1 MTGVEAAEKQ
11 LSPLEELI
19 AIHSEHISLRELVE
33 QIKRRYPSMTC
44 GQVALWLMNKLQG
57 ITEYRRRDFQVEQ
70 LTGDWRHGLRV
81 LQGLLSDVVKH
92 GAEAMNNNGRFD
104 EICVRKKDAEEALN
118 VELPVIAEFLPPVL
132 AVTVDSRTGQ
142 NDECYIAGVA
152 DNENLPPETTVDS
165 VHEINDNLSPPAVW
179 ENTHGMETAKKFIA
193 GLAIAI
199 AANDKRYQ
207 RKGGL
212 NKSAV
217 ARLAENA
224 MLKYGGS
231 VGVSGRQL
239 TELIGEALKYAPELK
254 DDADG
259 KQKPVWQVDG
269 LTS

>member
-1 MTGVEAAEKQ
+1 MMISIEAAEKQ

-33 QIKRRYPSMTC
+33 QIKRRYPSMTYE
-44 GQVALWLMNKLQG
+44 QVALWLMNKLQG

-104 EICVRKKDAEEALN
+104 EICIKKKDAEEALN
-118 VELPVIAEFLPPVL
+118 VELPVMAEFLPPVL
-132 AVTVDSRTGQ
+132 AV
-142 NDECYIAGVA
+142 NDCTYQDDEYHHA
-152 DNENLPPETTVDS
+152 DNS
-165 VHEINDNLSPPAVW
+165 VSDINNDPSPPAVW

-193 GLAIAI
+193 GLAIAV
-199 AANDKRYQ
+199 AGNDKRYQ
-207 RKGGL
+207 RKDGL

-217 ARLAENA
+217 ARLAANGLA
-224 MLKYGGS
+224 KYGGY
-231 VGVSGRQL
+231 VGVSDRRM

-259 KQKPVWQVDG
+259 KQNPVLQVDG

>member
-1 MTGVEAAEKQ
+1 MRTGVKAAEKQ

-33 QIKRRYPSMTC
+33 QIKRRYPVMTYE
-44 GQVALWLMNKLQG
+44 QVALWLMNKLHG

-132 AVTVDSRTGQ
+132 AVNSHASQ
-142 NDECYIAGVA
+142 NDECYIA
-152 DNENLPPETTVDS
+152 DNENLSPET
-165 VHEINDNLSPPAVW
+165 NDNPVSDINNDPSPPAVW

-212 NKSAV
+212 NKSAI

>member
-33 QIKRRYPSMTC
+33 QIKRRYPSMTYE
-44 GQVALWLMNKLQG
+44 QVALWLMNKLQG

-104 EICVRKKDAEEALN
+104 EICIKKKDAEEALN

-132 AVTVDSRTGQ
+132 AVNSHTSQ

-193 GLAIAI
+193 GLAIAV
-199 AANDKRYQ
+199 AGNDKRYQ
-207 RKGGL
+207 RKDGL

-217 ARLAENA
+217 ARLAANGLA
-224 MLKYGGS
+224 KYGGY
-231 VGVSGRQL
+231 VGVSDRRM

-259 KQKPVWQVDG
+259 KQNPVWQVDG

>member
-1 MTGVEAAEKQ
+1 M
-11 LSPLEELI
+11 
-19 AIHSEHISLRELVE
+19 E
-33 QIKRRYPSMTC
+33 QIKRRYPVMTYE
-44 GQVALWLMNKLQG
+44 QVALWLMNKLRG
-57 ITEYRRRDFQVEQ
+57 ITEYHRRDFQVERLLAGWEQ
-70 LTGDWRHGLRV
+70 V

-104 EICVRKKDAEEALN
+104 EICIKKKDAEEALN
-118 VELPVIAEFLPPVL
+118 IELPVMAEFLPPVL
-132 AVTVDSRTGQ
+132 AVNSHTSQ
-142 NDECYIAGVA
+142 NDECYIA
-152 DNENLPPETTVDS
+152 DNENLSPET
-165 VHEINDNLSPPAVW
+165 NDNPVSDINNDPSPPAVW

-212 NKSAV
+212 NKSAI

-259 KQKPVWQVDG
+259 KQKPARQVDG